1 MTLGRC
7 RIELAKA
14 VRTLRPVVMLKER
27 QLCLAL
33 PLALGARLIG
43 TGNLSQLRALSAP
56 TLLTLRLQRL
66 KLVV

>member
-1 MTLGRC
+1 
-7 RIELAKA
+7 
-14 VRTLRPVVMLKER
+14 MLKER